1 MSTLLVNDANGVRT
15 ICFNN
20 PDKLNA
26 IDLDMYKQL
35 TEYLIEGESDN
46 DIRVFLFKANGEN
59 FTCGDNIADFLSN
72 GDLRNN
78 HPAVRFLYCLLE
90 TKKPKIAAV
99 SGVAYGIG
107 TTLLLHCDLVYASPA
122 AEFQLPFVSLGVVP
136 KAGATMLLP
145 DLIGHQ
151 KAAELLLLGESFT
164 AQDALI
170 YGLINKVV
178 ESDKL
183 EGFTEKKAAQI
194 ARQPVK
200 AVRETLRLMRPNKHK
215 IQHQMHQELE
225 VFSDCL
231 KNEETQ
237 QKFSRLL

>member
-1 MSTLLVNDANGVRT
+1 MVNDTNGVRT

-46 DIRVFLFKANGEN
+46 DIRIFRFTANGEN
-59 FTCGDNIADFLSN
+59 FTCGDDIADFLSN

-90 TKKPKIAAV
+90 TKKPKIASV
-99 SGVAYGIG
+99 SGAAYGIG
-107 TTLLLHCDLVYASPA
+107 TTLLLHCDLVYASPSA
-122 AEFQLPFVSLGVVP
+122 KFKLSFVNFGVVP

-145 DLIGHQ
+145 ELVGHQ
-151 KAAELLLLGESFT
+151 KAAELLLLAESFS
-164 AQDALI
+164 AQDALN
-170 YGLINKVV
+170 YGLINSIVD
-178 ESDKL
+178 SDKL
-183 EGFTEKKAAQI
+183 EEFTKKKAQQI
-194 ARQPVK
+194 AEQPVI

-231 KNEETQ
+231 KSEETQ
-237 QKFSRLL
+237 QKFSQLL